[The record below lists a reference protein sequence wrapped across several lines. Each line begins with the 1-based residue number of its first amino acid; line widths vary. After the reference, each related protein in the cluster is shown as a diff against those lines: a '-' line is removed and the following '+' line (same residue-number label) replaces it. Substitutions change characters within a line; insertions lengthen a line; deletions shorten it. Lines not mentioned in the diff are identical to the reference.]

1 MNSLNTKNLSN
12 NIQNTKLVSSKRRL
26 SLKWKWSAGT
36 SLIVFVMLS
45 IFSFLIYNRFSDVL
59 IHQERVHIS
68 ETMGTISDKL
78 SDFSRPL
85 VGYKV
90 DDVLTPKTNDNNKI
104 KTKSNDSNVSSAY
117 SNSVFA
123 SLAKNNNIISVFDK
137 DNNPVFILV
146 MFLNLTLQ
154 SVR

>member
-1 MNSLNTKNLSN
+1 
-12 NIQNTKLVSSKRRL
+12 
-26 SLKWKWSAGT
+26 
-36 SLIVFVMLS
+36 
-45 IFSFLIYNRFSDVL
+45 
-59 IHQERVHIS
+59 
-68 ETMGTISDKL
+68 MGTISDKL

-137 DNNPVFILV
+137 DNNPVFYSSYVPKSYSTIGKVNKENIFMDKFDNNNSLIGETPI
-146 MFLNLTLQ
+146 FF
-154 SVR
+154 